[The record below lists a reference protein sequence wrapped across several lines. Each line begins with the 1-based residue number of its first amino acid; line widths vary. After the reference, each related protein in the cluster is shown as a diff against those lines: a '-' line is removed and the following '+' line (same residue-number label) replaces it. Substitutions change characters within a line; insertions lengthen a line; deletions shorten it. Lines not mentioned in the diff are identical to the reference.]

1 MTKKNFIIKEYENTS
16 LGDLN
21 SRDILEVEKINK
33 INGNE
38 IFEKKANNIIKAKQF
53 VWIVR
58 INNKNIQ
65 VLPKIL
71 WEDNS
76 KIIKNLLYML
86 SYTKKLNIKETDIA
100 KLWKIDDLFE
110 IFIYIFSK
118 ELLELLRKDFKKN
131 YNKIE
136 ENSNF
141 LKWKLLFSE
150 NIKNNLFNK
159 SKFFVSYEKMD
170 ENFLLNI
177 FLKSVCNKLIKLT
190 KSNENYKLLS
200 KCIFIFKEIDNVVFT
215 NPSQLNKIKINKL
228 LKEYKNTFSLWNMLY
243 FWNSPDFS
251 ENTKENFS
259 FVFDMNS
266 LFEEFIFEF
275 IKKNQIK
282 IDENIENIK
291 SQTSDKY
298 VFKNNKFNLKP
309 DIIINKY
316 NEKIIIDTKYKK
328 LDKEKSY
335 FWVSSADIYQMLTYW
350 MRYFWDYDI
359 NIKKNIILLYPDYD
373 WKNYNFELNSIE
385 NINIYIRTIKLNFDL
400 SKNDWKKELIEEL
413 KNILLIL

>member
-38 IFEKKANNIIKAKQF
+38 IFEIKANNIIKAKQF

-118 ELLELLRKDFKKN
+118 ELLELIRKDFKKN

-141 LKWKLLFSE
+141 LKWKLIFSE

-385 NINIYIRTIKLNFDL
+385 NINIYIKTIKLNFDL